1 MGKIC
6 SFSAGRLS
14 RRKNWG
20 DFFFY
25 PHFSVDLAENP
36 ARFQL
41 TFTSGEKASSMS
53 DDSSDDELAAPMAT
67 AMYVALTAASAIVLS
82 QQIAQQTAVVAVQTG
97 AVCAERRPPVMEE
110 RIDYLSTP
118 WMRLLRDKKEALGDA
133 CSKHARKFRL
143 DFRIPYPVFLQL
155 VQACEQHGWLR
166 CGAQDAAGRP
176 AIPVE
181 LKLLA
186 VLYLL
191 GSGAALRTVAALS
204 GISEPTVQRALH
216 RFCSEFAS
224 AQYDEWIRPHK
235 TEEELATV
243 LRHYAAA
250 GFPGAVGSSDVTHVP
265 WDKTPSQQGRYYTGK
280 EGFPTIA
287 YEVLVSSRFLYIIM
301 VSVLTGSWSTI
312 TCECPTSL
320 QQMNIADMHTTLC
333 CSVLVM
339 LLLLVFVGISRSPD
353 ASSGCDSGFSR
364 SCQRQDDHQVR
375 WLHAAREEWSHVHC
389 TQVQAA
395 HQHRACRSS

>member
-20 DFFFY
+20 DIFFY
-25 PHFSVDLAENP
+25 PQFSEDLAEN
-36 ARFQL
+36 AAYFLL
-41 TFTSGEKASSMS
+41 TFAPGGKASILSG
-53 DDSSDDELAAPMAT
+53 DSSDDDLAAPMAT
-67 AMYVALTAASAIVLS
+67 AMYLALTAASAVVLS
-82 QQIAQQTAVVAVQTG
+82 QQIAQQTAVVALQTG
-97 AVCAERRPPVMEE
+97 AVCAERRPSVMEE
-110 RIDYLSTP
+110 RVDYLSTP
-118 WMRLLRDKKEALGDA
+118 WMRMLRERKEDLGDPY
-133 CSKHARKFRL
+133 SRHARKFRL
-143 DFRIPYPVFLQL
+143 DFRIPYPVILQL
-155 VQACEQHGWLR
+155 VQASEQHGWLH

-186 VLYLL
+186 VLHLL

-216 RFCSEFAS
+216 RFCSEFSS
-224 AQYDEWIRPHK
+224 AQYDEWIKPHK
-235 TEEELATV
+235 TEEELASV

-287 YEVLVSSRFLYIIM
+287 YEVLVSGRIF
-301 VSVLTGSWSTI
+301 
-312 TCECPTSL
+312 
-320 QQMNIADMHTTLC
+320 TL
-333 CSVLVM
+333 
-339 LLLLVFVGISRSPD
+339 
-353 ASSGCDSGFSR
+353 
-364 SCQRQDDHQVR
+364 
-375 WLHAAREEWSHVHC
+375 
-389 TQVQAA
+389 
-395 HQHRACRSS
+395 